1 MAESLFM
8 RANERPRNTRKNQ
21 KMKNVILAYKENQ
34 VIAICESEEMAHS
47 LAECVS
53 CLRVSPTLCDG
64 RKGNAIYGLH
74 GLRLVSVY
82 ELLETENG
90 RKAYQ
95 DFKNRIG
102 TGL

>member
-1 MAESLFM
+1 
-8 RANERPRNTRKNQ
+8 
-21 KMKNVILAYKENQ
+21 MKNVILARKENQ

-53 CLRVSPTLCDG
+53 CLRVSPTKNDG
-64 RKGNAIYGLH
+64 TKGNALYCLH
-74 GLRLVSVY
+74 GISLISVY
-82 ELLETENG
+82 GLLETENG